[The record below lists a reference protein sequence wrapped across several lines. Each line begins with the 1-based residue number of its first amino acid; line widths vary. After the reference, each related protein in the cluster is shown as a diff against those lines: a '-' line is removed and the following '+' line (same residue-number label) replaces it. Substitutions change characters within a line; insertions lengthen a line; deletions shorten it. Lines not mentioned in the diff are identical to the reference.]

1 MTDKYRVI
9 TAIEHPS
16 NEELVTLKMVPR
28 AYLTTTV
35 PKQKVNAEL
44 ILNFYRDCLDILAE
58 QVAKD
63 IIKIRD
69 EVKGVRR

>member
-1 MTDKYRVI
+1 MKEYRVI
-9 TAIEHPS
+9 TAIEHPL
-16 NEELVTLKMVPR
+16 NEELVTLKMVPNI
-28 AYLTTTV
+28 YLSNTV
-35 PKQKVNAEL
+35 PKREVNARL

-69 EVKGVRR
+69 EMKGVRR

>member
-1 MTDKYRVI
+1 MKEYRVL
-9 TAIEHPS
+9 TAIEHLD
-16 NEELVTLKMVPR
+16 NEELVTLKMVPNV
-28 AYLTTTV
+28 YLSKTV
-35 PKQKVNAEL
+35 LKQEVNARL

-69 EVKGVRR
+69 EMKGVRR